1 MANLRLEFFVLRVL
15 WYLPFNELA
24 CLFQV
29 KLTLV
34 IFELTGKFLLVL
46 VYVELCICLIG
57 FNRIKMA
64 LTFTAPVAV
73 KHSVMCSLVLL
84 QELR

>member
-24 CLFQV
+24 CLFQA
-29 KLTLV
+29 KLTFV
-34 IFELTGKFLLVL
+34 IFELTGKSLLVL
-46 VYVELCICLIG
+46 VDVELCICLIG

-64 LTFTAPVAV
+64 LTFTTPVAV
-73 KHSVMCSLVLL
+73 KHSFMCPLVLL
-84 QELR
+84 QEFR